1 MSTEPLAPP
10 SETTALPG
18 AAVTVLPADQEH
30 WAGRSPVRGLLRAI
44 RVKQWSKNVIVF
56 VAPAAAGVLRHG
68 GPALHALGAFGIFC
82 IAASGTYLFNDA
94 LDVAADRLHPTK
106 RTRPFASGAL
116 GIGLGVAVGALLV
129 LASLTGAW
137 LLAGWPLAVVMGAYV
152 ASTLSYSLWLKH
164 QPVVELIMVAAGF
177 VLRAIAGGVATHVP
191 FSSWFL
197 AVITFGALFVV
208 TGKRAAEH
216 SHLGEGRGLH
226 RAVLADYTPTFL
238 RSTLTL
244 TASVMVTAYCLW
256 GFDRYGLASRAGHE
270 VIWIQLSVV
279 PVIAGVLYVLWL
291 FDAGHGGAPEELA
304 MHDRFL
310 QVAGVAW
317 VLCFALGLYG

>member
-1 MSTEPLAPP
+1 V
-10 SETTALPG
+10 TALP
-18 AAVTVLPADQEH
+18 PDQAH

-56 VAPAAAGVLRHG
+56 VAPAAAGVLRHD

-82 IAASGTYLFNDA
+82 VAASGTYLFNDA

-317 VLCFALGLYG
+317 MLCFALGLYG

>member
-1 MSTEPLAPP
+1 M
-10 SETTALPG
+10 
-18 AAVTVLPADQEH
+18 
-30 WAGRSPVRGLLRAI
+30 RGLLRAI

-56 VAPAAAGVLRHG
+56 VAPAAAGVLRDP

-82 IAASGTYLFNDA
+82 LAASGTYLFNDA
-94 LDVAADRLHPTK
+94 LDVDADRLHPTK
-106 RTRPFASGAL
+106 QRRPFASGAL
-116 GIGLGVAVGALLV
+116 GIRLGLAVGGLLLAAA
-129 LASLTGAW
+129 LASAW
-137 LLAGWPLAVVMGAYV
+137 LLAGWPLALVMAAYV
-152 ASTLSYSLWLKH
+152 ASTLSYSLWCKH

-191 FSSWFL
+191 LSSWFL

-226 RAVLADYTPTFL
+226 RAVLSQYTPTFL

-256 GFDRYGLASRAGHE
+256 AFDRYGLASRAGHE

-304 MHDRFL
+304 LHDHFL